1 MEAALGRNFWRVF
14 AFAVF
19 ATIVLVTIIVRLTQ
33 IQIFSGSIYEAAAKA
48 NQRRLI
54 EDVAPRGYILDRN
67 GKVLVRSRPSFV
79 AALIPSQIKDID
91 TTLDRVSVAIGVPK
105 ATLFDRLL
113 HHHGVNY
120 KNLEEVQTY
129 EPNGPVILAS
139 DLKTPQMARLFEL
152 QSALP
157 GVDVLAQPVR
167 NYPFHTVGSHMF
179 GTVGQITKDEYAA
192 RRNRGYTQN
201 DIIGKEGLEATYDQW
216 LKGVPGGKRIE
227 VNAQGVLTR
236 ELGYLEPKRGN
247 TLVLD
252 VDWKLQVVAEKALAA
267 ELKSWGKLQGRRLAG
282 AVVVEDPNTG
292 GILAMASQ
300 PNFDPNDFSTG
311 VSPKNY
317 AKYIFDTLRPL
328 YNRAIA
334 AQSPTGSTFKM
345 VTASGALTAGV
356 VKADDVVY
364 DSGAWYC
371 HGVTFRDIA
380 AGGFGNITISQAIA
394 SSSDGFFYQM
404 ADRLGHVRLR
414 HYAREFGL
422 AHRTGVDIPG
432 EQDGNWPT
440 NEWMMKVYNLP
451 LEPSDVCQLG
461 IGQGAYQATP
471 VQMANAVSAVANGG
485 TLYRPHIAQKVV
497 DPQGHVLKNF
507 ERQVMH
513 RVGVQKAALAVVR
526 LGMSRVTAAHG
537 TAYGLA
543 IEGVPFGGKTGTVE
557 TDGGHGPNTTWFVA
571 FAPVVHPKIAIA
583 VYMERTGGYGANVA
597 APVAQQIIAA
607 YFHKKIPPI

>member
-1 MEAALGRNFWRVF
+1 METALGRNFWRVF

-19 ATIVLVTIIVRLTQ
+19 ATLVIVSIVVRLAQ

-54 EDVAPRGYILDRN
+54 QVVAPRGYIVDRS

-91 TTLDRVSVAIGVPK
+91 TTINRISAAIGVPK
-105 ATLFDRLL
+105 AKLWYRLL

-120 KNLEEVQTY
+120 TSLEEVQTY

-152 QSALP
+152 QSGLP

-167 NYPFHTVGSHMF
+167 NYPYHTLGSHIF
-179 GTVGQITKDEYAA
+179 GTVGQITKDEYEA
-192 RRNRGYTQN
+192 RRNRGYTEN
-201 DIIGKEGLEATYDQW
+201 DIIGKDGLEATYDQW
-216 LKGVPGGKRIE
+216 LRGVPGGKRIE

-247 TLVLD
+247 TLVLNI
-252 VDWKLQVVAEKALAA
+252 DWNLQVVAERALAA
-267 ELKSWGKLQGRRLAG
+267 ELKAWGKSQGRRLAG

-300 PNFDPNDFSTG
+300 PNYDPNDFSTG

-317 AKYIFDTLRPL
+317 AKYIFDKLRPL

-356 VKADDVVY
+356 VKVNDIIY
-364 DSGAWYC
+364 DTGAWYC

-380 AGGFGNITISQAIA
+380 AGGFGNINIIQAIA
-394 SSSDGFFYQM
+394 SSSDGFFYRM
-404 ADRLGHVRLR
+404 ADRLGHARLR
-414 HYAREFGL
+414 HYAYEFGI
-422 AHRTGVDIPG
+422 AHKTGIDLPG

-440 NEWMMKVYNLP
+440 NAWMMKVYHLP

-461 IGQGAYQATP
+461 IGQGAYTATP
-471 VQMANAVSAVANGG
+471 IQIANAVSAVANGG
-485 TLYRPHIAQKVV
+485 TLYRPHIAQKIV
-497 DPQGHVLKNF
+497 DPQGHVIKTFNK
-507 ERQVMH
+507 QVLH
-513 RVGVQKAALAVVR
+513 IVGVQKSALAAVR
-526 LGMSRVTAAHG
+526 LGMSLVTAARG

-543 IEGVPFGGKTGTVE
+543 IQGVPFAGKTGTVE
-557 TDGGHGPNTTWFVA
+557 TDGGNGPNTTWFAA
-571 FAPVVHPKIAIA
+571 FAPVAHPKIAIA